1 MPKEEC
7 KRKVSGHQCFSE
19 QAHFAFGRIHIPVA
33 PLCNIKC
40 NYCSRKYDCAHE
52 NRPGACRCS
61 EIVNTYQVLV
71 RVEKAGPI

>member
-40 NYCSRKYDCAHE
+40 NYCSRKYDCANE
-52 NRPGACRCS
+52 NKPGACRCS